1 MAALFFCSRSG
12 TAMGKNKKII
22 LGGSLLAA
30 VLAILIPME
39 DGSLN
44 TELSGMLLG
53 GVAFLA
59 IALFLFIPDEG

>member
-1 MAALFFCSRSG
+1 
-12 TAMGKNKKII
+12 MGKNKKII